1 MGRSLSNHD
10 SGMIEFHSGGHA
22 FDPRQLHQSNQALF
36 GFRTASGAL
45 SELSSTADVA
55 TIQPSSNPELVE
67 PDRASQSERA
77 VADAALTE
85 HARVVS
91 EANEDDIDG
100 LAPAIRFAANSRAA
114 RSTPTDR

>member
-1 MGRSLSNHD
+1 
-10 SGMIEFHSGGHA
+10 MIEFHSGGHA
-22 FDPRQLHQSNQALF
+22 FDPRQLHQSNQTLF
-36 GFRTASGAL
+36 GFRTASGALSENL

-77 VADAALTE
+77 VADTALTE